1 MSYTITIVDNYE
13 APTEPL
19 DTNEAYVAFVMN
31 MAALSYATQ
40 YGAATSEEGITAAR
54 EAFNAA
60 LPQPAEE
67 PAE

>member
-1 MSYTITIVDNYE
+1 MSYTITIVDNYV

-31 MAALSYATQ
+31 MAAMSYATQ
-40 YGAATSEEGITAAR
+40 YGTATSEEGITAAR

>member
-1 MSYTITIVDNYE
+1 MSYTITIVDDYVQT
-13 APTEPL
+13 TEPIE
-19 DTNEAYVAFVMN
+19 TNAAYMDMVCN
-31 MAALSYATQ
+31 MAAMSYATQ
-40 YGAATSEEGITAAR
+40 YGTATSEEGITAAR